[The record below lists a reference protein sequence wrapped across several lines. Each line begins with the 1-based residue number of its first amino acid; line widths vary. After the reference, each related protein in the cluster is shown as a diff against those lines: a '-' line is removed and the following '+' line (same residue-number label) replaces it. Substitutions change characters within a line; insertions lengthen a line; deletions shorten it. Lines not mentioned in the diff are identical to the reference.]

1 MATTRETI
9 DIAALIRDIP
19 DFPQP
24 GVLFKDIT
32 TLIKD
37 GAAFRYVIDRLTEP
51 YRDARI
57 DRVVGIESR
66 GFIFAAPIA
75 DRLGAGIVPIRKAG
89 KLPAPSIRR
98 AYQLEYGSNTLEMH
112 SDAIEAGQRVLL
124 VDDVLATGGSAAAA
138 IELVEQLGGT
148 IAGVAVVVELAF
160 LNGRD
165 RLRGYDLLSLV
176 RY

>member
-112 SDAIEAGQRVLL
+112 SDAIDAGQRVLL

-176 RY
+176 QY